1 MLPHGKFSAATLPSG
16 DGAVMR
22 GHDDRGIPG
31 GVEQGPVST
40 GGTSGMIR
48 AAIVGIGHWGRTL
61 VNAVQGNSDKIRF
74 TAGHTRT
81 PARAE
86 AFCAKKGIA
95 LYESLDAILADAAID
110 AVYYATPH
118 SEHGGQVERTAA
130 AGKHVFMEK
139 PFTLDRRS
147 AGAALDAVARA
158 GVTLGVA
165 YPRRFHPGMVELKS
179 RVASG
184 NLGTIAHCYGEQNT
198 PAGLYMAQG
207 SWRATQQEAPGGA
220 MTALGV
226 HNVDAMIHLFGEI
239 DKVYASSLKRAVAYD
254 AEDTTSIM
262 FSMKSGMSASMVCSL
277 VTTVSYRLAVF
288 GSNGCA
294 ELRTPN
300 LDFHFTPIPSGPP
313 TGRQVAVA
321 PQITEYPGF
330 NGLLAELEAF
340 ADAIDGGPAY
350 PIPAQEVLHGVA
362 VFEAIVTSAAQRKP
376 VRVARD

>member
-1 MLPHGKFSAATLPSG
+1 
-16 DGAVMR
+16 
-22 GHDDRGIPG
+22 
-31 GVEQGPVST
+31 
-40 GGTSGMIR
+40 MIR

-61 VNAVQGNSDKIRF
+61 VNAVQGNSDKISF

-81 PARAE
+81 PGKVE
-86 AFCAKKGIA
+86 AFCAEKGIA
-95 LYESLDAILADAAID
+95 LYDSLDAILADPAID
-110 AVYYATPH
+110 AVYFATPH
-118 SEHGGQVERTAA
+118 SEHGGQVERAAA

-147 AGAALDAVARA
+147 AAAAVEAVARA

-184 NLGTIAHCYGEQNT
+184 ALGTVAHCYGEQNT
-198 PAGLYMAQG
+198 PAGLYMARE
-207 SWRATQQEAPGGA
+207 SWRATAQEAPGGA

-239 DKVYASSLKRAVAYD
+239 DEVYASSLKRAVAYD
-254 AEDTTSIM
+254 AEDTTSVQ
-262 FSMKSGMSASMVCSL
+262 FAMKSGMSASMVCSL

-288 GSNGCA
+288 GTKGCA

-300 LDFHFTPIPSGPP
+300 LDFHFTPVPDGPP
-313 TGRQVAVA
+313 TGRNVALP
-321 PQITEYPGF
+321 PQITEYGGF
-330 NGLLAELEAF
+330 NALRAEMEAF
-340 ADAIDGGPAY
+340 AHAIEGGAPY
-350 PIPAQEVLHGVA
+350 PIPPEQIVHVVA
-362 VFEAIVTSAAQRKP
+362 VFEAIVQSAARRQP